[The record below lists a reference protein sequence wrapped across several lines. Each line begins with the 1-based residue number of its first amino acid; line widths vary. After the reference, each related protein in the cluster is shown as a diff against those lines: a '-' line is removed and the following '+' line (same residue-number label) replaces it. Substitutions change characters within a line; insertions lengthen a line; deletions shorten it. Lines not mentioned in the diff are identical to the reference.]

1 MRPNNRKIVSPNI
14 YKSNNGDLRFTKLT
28 ETRIW
33 MYKNYDIELLNIVT
47 EGFNHLDN

>member
-1 MRPNNRKIVSPNI
+1 MRPNNRKIVSPSI
-14 YKSNNGDLRFTKLT
+14 YKANNGDLRFTKLT
-28 ETRIW
+28 VTRIR

>member
-14 YKSNNGDLRFTKLT
+14 YKA
-28 ETRIW
+28 W